1 MRQTF
6 ANLESRL
13 SARPARSC
21 DRLATAAKFWAIK
34 DKALLLSSSIC
45 TSKRN
50 LWFAH
55 VVQMQVVSSAH
66 MLLPRHNTEVAV
78 EPRPNQYLEKVRR
91 YQHRHAVCGR
101 QSW

>member
-1 MRQTF
+1 MQVSHDFSLQDSGSEQHQTTRQTF

-45 TSKRN
+45 SEKEAAVG
-50 LWFAH
+50 AH
-55 VVQMQVVSSAH
+55 RADASLIRSYA
-66 MLLPRHNTEVAV
+66 TAEA
-78 EPRPNQYLEKVRR
+78 
-91 YQHRHAVCGR
+91 QHRDC
-101 QSW
+101 STT

>member
-21 DRLATAAKFWAIK
+21 DRWATAAKFWAMK

-45 TSKRN
+45 TKMVSLR
-50 LWFAH
+50 FAH
-55 VVQMQVVSSAH
+55 MVQTQVMISSHA
-66 MLLPRHNTEVAV
+66 TAEA
-78 EPRPNQYLEKVRR
+78 
-91 YQHRHAVCGR
+91 QHRDCTSIEA
-101 QSW
+101 QSIPEESQKISAPACSLL